1 MEVKNVL
8 EQLYNGE
15 IFPAEQYAPKG
26 EEYRKI
32 YQGNYNHYDDFIEV
46 LAKLEPPPDKRFIEI
61 MDEQLDVI
69 PYEFSEM
76 FIDGFKLGQRWWQRF
91 SGTSRRTG
99 TGKGRRFD
107 VAAAFFGL
115 LINWKLF
122 KCYHLA

>member
-32 YQGNYNHYDDFIEV
+32 YQGNYNHYDDFIEL
-46 LAKLEPPPDKRFIEI
+46 LAKLNPPLDKQFIEI

-76 FIDGFKLGQRWWQRF
+76 FIDGFKLGAKIMAEVFR
-91 SGTSRRTG
+91 S
-99 TGKGRRFD
+99 K
-107 VAAAFFGL
+107 
-115 LINWKLF
+115 
-122 KCYHLA
+122 

>member
-32 YQGNYNHYDDFIEV
+32 HQGHYHHYEDFIEV
-46 LAKLEPPPDKRFIEI
+46 LAKLEPPLDKRFIKI

-76 FIDGFKLGQRWWQRF
+76 FIDGFKLGAKMMAEVFR
-91 SGTSRRTG
+91 SE
-99 TGKGRRFD
+99 
-107 VAAAFFGL
+107 
-115 LINWKLF
+115 
-122 KCYHLA
+122 